1 MPIQLPP
8 EQLACLSRQS
18 LETYWKDHALQLS
31 SSQRSQH
38 VAIVQELL
46 EHNFAKGRW
55 QQVMRKEFPFRDL
68 DAAIQA
74 YANRVAAGYE
84 EQHTRVEPLQQ
95 GEAKAWTTLRCWLEK
110 CARSRLQRQF
120 YLEGE
125 NLQYEVEELV
135 QDTCEAILT
144 TYFPYD
150 VIFEAWVS
158 CILHNLIRRHYRA
171 AKVRHC
177 ITFADMMAE
186 TLSPGGP
193 NAEEQEWEWEFPD
206 PCQPLESWELH
217 NLFEDL
223 LAQLPT
229 EEQRQ
234 VTRLT
239 YILGWDAEAIATQMG
254 KTRQAVYNLRNRG
267 LTNLQCLLS
276 ASPELL
282 DN

>member
-8 EQLACLSRQS
+8 EQLAGLSQQS
-18 LETYWKDHALQLS
+18 LEMYWKDHALQLS

-38 VAIVQELL
+38 VATVQELL
-46 EHNFAKGRW
+46 ERNFTKGRW
-55 QQVMRKEFPFRDL
+55 LQVMKKEFPLRDF

-84 EQHTRVEPLQQ
+84 EQHTRVEPLQR
-95 GEAKAWTTLRCWLEK
+95 GEAKAWTTLRCHLEK

-120 YLEGE
+120 YLEGR

-135 QDTCEAILT
+135 QDTCEAVLT

-158 CILHNLIRRHYRA
+158 CILHNLIRHHYRA
-171 AKVRHC
+171 AEIRHC

-186 TLSPGGP
+186 TLSPGDSNTG
-193 NAEEQEWEWEFPD
+193 EEEWEFPD
-206 PCQPLESWELH
+206 PCQSLESWELH

-223 LAQLPT
+223 IAQLPT

-234 VTRLT
+234 VIRLT
-239 YILGWDAEAIATQMG
+239 YIFGWDAEAIATQMG

-276 ASPELL
+276 ASPGLL